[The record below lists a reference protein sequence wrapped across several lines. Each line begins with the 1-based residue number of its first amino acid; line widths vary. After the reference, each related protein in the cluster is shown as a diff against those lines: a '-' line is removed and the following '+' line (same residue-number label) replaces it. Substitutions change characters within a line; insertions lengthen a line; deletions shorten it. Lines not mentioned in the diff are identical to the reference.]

1 MQRGRESQK
10 LERDWSTG
18 EGARRRK
25 EPALSV
31 PRWKELSLC
40 APAVIKDK
48 FKGLAPRWK
57 QLALWWLTHALV
69 GGVGRVIFE
78 VSLPP
83 VLRSARF
90 GFSIDGVPQLL
101 QFKSIGSVIS
111 KLACGPVLAVIGLK
125 RAGCLSLLLVAANIL
140 CVGLPAGAAG
150 GPLVPFAIAY
160 VLHNVFQTATWP
172 GTNLLL
178 ASWFPAEEH
187 GTAWG
192 IMGTAAK
199 AGSIAVTLVLS
210 VLDATG
216 GNLPKIVPEPPAVG
230 AARWWSR
237 RRKAEETQPTLDDP
251 ADDVQLRFR
260 AVAFIMCLWCLVLAS
275 YLRETP
281 PTNPKT
287 MHGEAQPPSARG
299 KSPARRGRGSKS
311 PHPAARSSHIVEANK
326 APKGAPP
333 HPKGEGDRKDG
344 NMSSFLRELRDT
356 MTQPIFLLGLLVQTA
371 ITPIAEFQSQ
381 LPLLLDRDAQL
392 TAADVNQGNSLWHA
406 GVLVAVLVAG
416 RVFDRLSP
424 LARMALVGLP
434 LLANAALFVLV
445 STSET
450 LAGRAK
456 LPLVFLLGA
465 THGPANYLIYTNVI
479 SRRAP
484 KAVMVTVSSLSEVVT
499 LGVHVLLLH
508 VQRQS
513 GDAVG
518 AAVNTAIGAGL
529 VCLCA
534 TVALY
539 VCEHRDLD
547 GHSRRVPD
555 SKSR

>member
-192 IMGTAAK
+192 VMGTAAK
-199 AGSIAVTLVLS
+199 AGGIGVTLVLS

-216 GNLPKIVPEPPAVG
+216 GNPPKFVQEPPAVG

-237 RRKAEETQPTLDDP
+237 RRKAKERRLSQRLMTPRMTSSCDSALWLLSCAFGVSFLPPTCARRRPQTPRRCTAKPNRP
-251 ADDVQLRFR
+251 APVGNHQRG
-260 AVAFIMCLWCLVLAS
+260 AVAAAS
-275 YLRETP
+275 LRTL
-281 PTNPKT
+281 
-287 MHGEAQPPSARG
+287 QR
-299 KSPARRGRGSKS
+299 ARRTKRRRTR
-311 PHPAARSSHIVEANK
+311 HPR
-326 APKGAPP
+326 
-333 HPKGEGDRKDG
+333 
-344 NMSSFLRELRDT
+344 
-356 MTQPIFLLGLLVQTA
+356 
-371 ITPIAEFQSQ
+371 
-381 LPLLLDRDAQL
+381 
-392 TAADVNQGNSLWHA
+392 
-406 GVLVAVLVAG
+406 
-416 RVFDRLSP
+416 
-424 LARMALVGLP
+424 VGLP
-434 LLANAALFVLV
+434 TA
-445 STSET
+445 
-450 LAGRAK
+450 RA
-456 LPLVFLLGA
+456 
-465 THGPANYLIYTNVI
+465 TE
-479 SRRAP
+479 R
-484 KAVMVTVSSLSEVVT
+484 VTCPPS
-499 LGVHVLLLH
+499 
-508 VQRQS
+508 
-513 GDAVG
+513 
-518 AAVNTAIGAGL
+518 
-529 VCLCA
+529 
-534 TVALY
+534 
-539 VCEHRDLD
+539 
-547 GHSRRVPD
+547 
-555 SKSR
+555 

>member
-1 MQRGRESQK
+1 MGGHGHGRQGG
-10 LERDWSTG
+10 WH
-18 EGARRRK
+18 RR
-25 EPALSV
+25 
-31 PRWKELSLC
+31 
-40 APAVIKDK
+40 
-48 FKGLAPRWK
+48 
-57 QLALWWLTHALV
+57 HA
-69 GGVGRVIFE
+69 
-78 VSLPP
+78 
-83 VLRSARF
+83 
-90 GFSIDGVPQLL
+90 
-101 QFKSIGSVIS
+101 
-111 KLACGPVLAVIGLK
+111 GLK
-125 RAGCLSLLLVAANIL
+125 RARRHGRQPPQIRPRTARGRGCEV
-140 CVGLPAGAAG
+140 V
-150 GPLVPFAIAY
+150 V
-160 VLHNVFQTATWP
+160 
-172 GTNLLL
+172 
-178 ASWFPAEEH
+178 EEEESK
-187 GTAWG
+187 G
-192 IMGTAAK
+192 K
-199 AGSIAVTLVLS
+199 
-210 VLDATG
+210 
-216 GNLPKIVPEPPAVG
+216 
-230 AARWWSR
+230 
-237 RRKAEETQPTLDDP
+237 ETQPTLDDP

-281 PTNPKT
+281 PTTPKT
-287 MHGEAQPPSARG
+287 AMQGEAQPPSARG
-299 KSPARRGRGSKS
+299 KSPARRGRGGKS
-311 PHPAARSSHIVEANK
+311 PHPAARSSRKAEANQ
-326 APKGAPP
+326 APKGGPP
-333 HPKGEGDRKDG
+333 DGEGDRKG

-381 LPLLLDRDAQL
+381 LPLLLTRDAQL

-424 LARMALVGLP
+424 LARISLVGLP
-434 LLANAALFVLV
+434 LLANAVLFVLV

-450 LAGRAK
+450 VAGRAK

-484 KAVMVTVSSLSEVVT
+484 EAVMATVSSLSEVVT

-508 VQRQS
+508 VQRLS
-513 GDAVG
+513 GDAVD
-518 AAVNTAIGAGL
+518 AAVHTAIGAGL

-547 GHSRRVPD
+547 GHSRRVPGGTG